1 MPTKP
6 LSGKPAGKTRK
17 PIKPIKPIKPM
28 GTKPLVIFMTCILA
42 AIVGFSVYYFFKS
55 PSAPRLT
62 ADAAKAQGESPGT
75 DIAAGPVQMAVSKA
89 KLQLETVDGKAAVK
103 VLVDRV
109 PGPDGR
115 DVTYRFDWTL
125 NGQPAGDGSDSLS
138 GFKQGDRVAAKITPV
153 EGDKPGQARF
163 IDLLVN
169 NMPPRVVESK
179 YVGFDGKTYTYQVT
193 GAGQEGVPLS
203 YTLEDAPQGMTINSR
218 TGLITWDIKEGDHG
232 ERTFKVKIDDGKS
245 GFAIHPVKVDIP
257 KPSQETKPV
266 EQSQ

>member
-6 LSGKPAGKTRK
+6 LPGKPVRKVKK
-17 PIKPIKPIKPM
+17 PIKPVKPM
-28 GTKPLVIFMTCILA
+28 GSRPLVIYMACVLV
-42 AIVGFSVYYFFKS
+42 AIVGLSAYYLLKS
-55 PSAPRLT
+55 PSAPPGFK
-62 ADAAKAQGESPGT
+62 ADAAKVQGESPGA
-75 DIAAGPVQMAVSKA
+75 DIAAGPVKMAVSKA
-89 KLQLETVDGKAAVK
+89 KLQLETVDGKGAIKVIIDRAV
-103 VLVDRV
+103 
-109 PGPDGR
+109 GSDGR
-115 DVTYRFDWTL
+115 DVVYRFDWTL
-125 NGQPAGDGSDSLS
+125 NGQPAGDGSDRLS
-138 GFKQGDRVAAKITPV
+138 GFKQGDRVAVKVTPV
-153 EGDKPGQARF
+153 EGGTPGHGRF
-163 IDLLVN
+163 IDLVVN

-179 YVGFDGKTYTYQVT
+179 HVGFDGKTYTYQVT

-218 TGLITWDIKEGDHG
+218 TGLISWDVKEGDHG